1 MKKEKEIMVKANK
14 SRRTFTIITDVA
26 KYRTYQMSKEEFQSC
41 LHNTQNDWRNF
52 LRSDDYYKI

>member
-1 MKKEKEIMVKANK
+1 MKKENEIMVKANN
-14 SRRTFTIITDVA
+14 SRRTFTIVTDVA